1 MIHARIG
8 SRLPTM
14 YFTTEPNTSCDVR
27 DGKHCHVSIPKGAS
41 TVGGYAITDGVK
53 YSCPLPR
60 ATEKL
65 FNSVSESNV
74 SESDPWMRSILRGFA
89 GV

>member
-14 YFTTEPNTSCDVR
+14 YFTTEPNTPRDVR

-41 TVGGYAITDGVK
+41 TVGGYATTDGAK
-53 YSCPLPR
+53 YLCPLTR

-74 SESDPWMRSILRGFA
+74 SESDPWVRSVLRGFA